1 MNTVIPDVLKQGAQE
16 DKGEIARLQYF
27 VGAIAVGDLVKST
40 LGPRGLDKIL
50 TPLNIEGA
58 RSHQHTVTN
67 DGATILKSVWL
78 DNPVSK
84 ILVDV
89 SMQQDNKCGDG
100 TTGVV
105 VLASEMLRNA
115 ETLIENKIHPQIICD
130 GYRMALKIARESL
143 LKSCF
148 SHDVTSE
155 IFKEDMLKIAK
166 TTLSSKLLTH
176 EKDHF
181 AQLAVN
187 AILRIKN
194 NLNLDL
200 IQIIKKTG
208 GTIKNSYLED
218 GFILEKRIGI
228 NQPKCLTK
236 CKIMIANTPMDTDK
250 IKIYGT
256 KVNVNSFEDI
266 EDLENE
272 EKMKMKKKVEN
283 IISHGCNVFIN
294 RQLIYNY
301 PEQIF
306 RENDIMTIE
315 HSDFD
320 GMERLANC
328 LDAEI
333 ASTFEKELNIKLGY
347 CEKIDE
353 VIIGEDK
360 LIRFSGCKKNGACT
374 IILRG
379 ASTHILDE
387 SERSLHDA
395 LAVLAETLKDNRV
408 VLGAGCSEMIMSNAV
423 DNLARTVEGKRSLA
437 IEAYAKALRQIPT
450 YILDNGGFD
459 SSEIVSKMRAQ
470 HTKGNTY
477 AGIDIVNGDV
487 GNVMELGIYESYNA
501 KLSQIT
507 SATEARSAAR
517 SAERSAERSEE
528 RSEERSA
535 ERSEERSAEHASSQA
550 CAVRLPFF
558 HFSTF
563 LFFHFSIF
571 PLFYFS
577 IPSTFHLF
585 VRAHW
590 K

>member
-1 MNTVIPDVLKQGAQE
+1 MMNTIVPEVLKQGAQE
-16 DKGEIARLQYF
+16 DKGEIARLQGF

-50 TPLNIEGA
+50 TPLNLEGS
-58 RSHQHTVTN
+58 RNHQHTVTN

-105 VLASEMLRNA
+105 VLAAEMLRNA
-115 ETLIENKIHPQIICD
+115 EILVENKIHPQIICD
-130 GYRMALKIARESL
+130 GFRMALEAARKSLKESCFCHDMHSDVFREDLLRIAR
-143 LKSCF
+143 
-148 SHDVTSE
+148 
-155 IFKEDMLKIAK
+155 

-176 EKDHF
+176 EKNHF
-181 AQLAVN
+181 AELAVN
-187 AILRIKN
+187 AIMRIKD

-200 IQIIKKTG
+200 IHIIKKSG
-208 GTIKNSYLED
+208 GTIKESYLED
-218 GFILEKRIGI
+218 GFILEKKIGI
-228 NQPKCLTK
+228 NQPKSLTN
-236 CKIMIANTPMDTDK
+236 CNVMIANTPMDTDK
-250 IKIYGT
+250 VKIYGT
-256 KVNVNSFEDI
+256 KVNVHSFEDI
-266 EDLENE
+266 QDLENE
-272 EKMKMKKKVEN
+272 EKIKMKKKVES

-306 RENDIMTIE
+306 REHNVMTIE

-328 LDAEI
+328 LGAEI
-333 ASTFEKELNIKLGY
+333 ASTFEEGLNIKLGH
-347 CEKIDE
+347 CEKIE
-353 VIIGEDK
+353 EIMIGEDK

-379 ASTHILDE
+379 ASSHILEE

-395 LAVLAETLKDNRV
+395 LAVLSETLKDNRI
-408 VLGAGCSEMIMSNAV
+408 VLGAGCSEMLMSNAV

-459 SSEIVSKMRAQ
+459 SSEIVSKIRAQ
-470 HTKGNTY
+470 HTKGNKY
-477 AGIDIVNGDV
+477 AGIDINKGDV
-487 GNVMELGIYESYNA
+487 GNIMELGIYESYNS

-507 SATEARSAAR
+507 SATEAVEMILRVDDIIKCAPRQRSG
-517 SAERSAERSEE
+517 
-528 RSEERSA
+528 
-535 ERSEERSAEHASSQA
+535 
-550 CAVRLPFF
+550 V
-558 HFSTF
+558 
-563 LFFHFSIF
+563 
-571 PLFYFS
+571 
-577 IPSTFHLF
+577 
-585 VRAHW
+585 
-590 K
+590 

>member
-1 MNTVIPDVLKQGAQE
+1 MNSVMPEVLKEGTQE

-50 TPLNIEGA
+50 TPLNIDGA
-58 RSHQHTVTN
+58 RTHQHTVTN

-105 VLASEMLRNA
+105 VLAAEMLRNA
-115 ETLIENKIHPQIICD
+115 EGLVENKIHPQIICD
-130 GYRMALKIARESL
+130 GFRMALQVARDALTE
-143 LKSCF
+143 SCF
-148 SHDVTSE
+148 SHDVNSE
-155 IFKEDMLKIAK
+155 QFKQDLLKIAR
-166 TTLSSKLLTH
+166 TTLSSKLLKN
-176 EKDHF
+176 EQEHF
-181 AQLAVN
+181 AQLAVD
-187 AILRIKN
+187 AVLRIKD

-208 GTIKNSYLED
+208 GTIKDSYLED
-218 GFILEKRIGI
+218 GFILEKKIGI
-228 NQPKCLTK
+228 NQPKELTN
-236 CKIMIANTPMDTDK
+236 CKVMVANTPMDTDK
-250 IKIYGT
+250 VKIYGT
-256 KVNVNSFEDI
+256 KVSVNSFEAVQ
-266 EDLENE
+266 ELENE
-272 EKMKMKKKVEN
+272 EREKMKNKVEN

-306 RENDIMTIE
+306 RENNVMTIE

-320 GMERLANC
+320 GMERLAQC
-328 LDAEI
+328 LGAEI
-333 ASTFEKELNIKLGY
+333 ASTFEKDLNIQLGY

-353 VIIGEDK
+353 IIIGEDK

-379 ASTHILDE
+379 ASTHILEE

-408 VLGAGCSEMIMSNAV
+408 VLGAGCSEMLMSNAV
-423 DNLARTVEGKRSLA
+423 DNLARTVEGKKSLA
-437 IEAYAKALRQIPT
+437 IEAFAKALRQLPT

-470 HTKGNTY
+470 HTKGNKY
-477 AGIDIVNGDV
+477 AGIDIVKGDV
-487 GNVMELGIYESYNA
+487 GNIMELGIYESYKS
-501 KLSQIT
+501 KLSQLT
-507 SATEARSAAR
+507 SAAEAVEMILRVDNIIK
-517 SAERSAERSEE
+517 
-528 RSEERSA
+528 
-535 ERSEERSAEHASSQA
+535 
-550 CAVRLPFF
+550 CAPRRRQGV
-558 HFSTF
+558 
-563 LFFHFSIF
+563 
-571 PLFYFS
+571 
-577 IPSTFHLF
+577 
-585 VRAHW
+585 
-590 K
+590 

>member
-1 MNTVIPDVLKQGAQE
+1 MMNSVMPDVLKEGAQE

-50 TPLNIEGA
+50 TPLNIEGT

-105 VLASEMLRNA
+105 VLAAEMLRNA
-115 ETLIENKIHPQIICD
+115 EILVENKIHPQIICD
-130 GYRMALKIARESL
+130 GFRMALASAREAL
-143 LKSCF
+143 LDSCF
-148 SHDVTSE
+148 CHDVDSE
-155 IFKEDMLKIAK
+155 LFKEDMLKIAR

-176 EKDHF
+176 EKEHF
-181 AQLAVN
+181 AELAVN
-187 AILRIKN
+187 AILRIKD

-208 GTIKNSYLED
+208 GTIKDSYLEE

-228 NQPKCLTK
+228 NQPKSLSN
-236 CKIMIANTPMDTDK
+236 CKIMVANTPMDTDK

-256 KVNVNSFEDI
+256 KVNVHSFEDVQ
-266 EDLENE
+266 DLENE
-272 EKMKMKKKVEN
+272 ERLKMKNKVEN

-306 RENDIMTIE
+306 RENNVMTIE

-333 ASTFEKELNIKLGY
+333 ASTFEKDLNIKLGY
-347 CEKIDE
+347 CDKIE
-353 VIIGEDK
+353 EIIIGEDK
-360 LIRFSGCKKNGACT
+360 LVRFSGCKKNGACT

-379 ASTHILDE
+379 ASTHILEE

-395 LAVLAETLKDNRV
+395 LAVLAETMKDNRV
-408 VLGAGCSEMIMSNAV
+408 VLGAGCVEMLMSNAV
-423 DNLARTVEGKRSLA
+423 DNLARTVEGKKSLA

-459 SSEIVSKMRAQ
+459 SSEIVSKIRAQ
-470 HTKGNTY
+470 HTKGNKY
-477 AGIDIVNGDV
+477 AGIDIEKGDV
-487 GNVMELGIYESYNA
+487 GNIMELGIYESYNS

-507 SATEARSAAR
+507 SATEAVEMILRVDDIIKCAPRKRSGM
-517 SAERSAERSEE
+517 
-528 RSEERSA
+528 
-535 ERSEERSAEHASSQA
+535 
-550 CAVRLPFF
+550 
-558 HFSTF
+558 
-563 LFFHFSIF
+563 
-571 PLFYFS
+571 
-577 IPSTFHLF
+577 
-585 VRAHW
+585 
-590 K
+590 